1 MQKKDGTLRMC
12 IDYRALNKITI
23 HDEYPLP
30 RTDELLEKVRGSNL
44 FTSLDLA
51 SGYHQIRIH
60 NDDVPKTA
68 FTASGEHYEFLVMPF
83 GLTNAPATFQRCM
96 NSLFK
101 HLPFVVVYLDDI
113 LIFSKNQAEH
123 LQHVETVLQI
133 LKEQNLFCKLK
144 KCEFNKPE
152 LRFVG
157 HIVGANGIEPDPAKI
172 ATIAD
177 WPAPHNLHELRK
189 FLGFTN
195 YFRKF
200 LQAYSQRTAPLT
212 NLLRKDVAN
221 EWTEACENNFRQ
233 LKVDLTTAPVL
244 IAPDPNKPY
253 ELIADACGEGL
264 GAVLLQDGQ
273 PIAYESRK
281 LFQLKPVT
289 L

>member
-1 MQKKDGTLRMC
+1 MC
-12 IDYRALNKITI
+12 IDYRAPNKITI
-23 HDEYPLP
+23 HDKYPLP

-51 SGYHQIRIH
+51 SGDHQIRIH
-60 NDDVPKTA
+60 NDDVHKIA

-123 LQHVETVLQI
+123 LQHAETVLQI

-157 HIVGANGIEPDPAKI
+157 HIVGANGIKPDLAKI

-189 FLGFTN
+189 FLGI
-195 YFRKF
+195 Y
-200 LQAYSQRTAPLT
+200 
-212 NLLRKDVAN
+212 
-221 EWTEACENNFRQ
+221 
-233 LKVDLTTAPVL
+233 
-244 IAPDPNKPY
+244 
-253 ELIADACGEGL
+253 
-264 GAVLLQDGQ
+264 
-273 PIAYESRK
+273 K
-281 LFQLKPVT
+281 LFQEVPPSIQPKNRPIHQSPSQGCGL
-289 L
+289 

>member
-1 MQKKDGTLRMC
+1 MQPGSAPPYRAQYRLSPLEQREVQKQIQDLLEDNSIEPSKSPYGSPVLFVQKKDGTLRMC

-23 HDEYPLP
+23 HDKYPLP

-44 FTSLDLA
+44 LKPSLDLA

-68 FTASGEHYEFLVMPF
+68 FTASGDHYEFLVMPF

-113 LIFSKNQAEH
+113 LIFSKTQAEQ
-123 LQHVETVLQI
+123 LQHVETELQI
-133 LKEQNLFCKLK
+133 FQEQNLFCKLK
-144 KCEFNKPE
+144 KCKFNKPK

-157 HIVGANGIEPDPAKI
+157 HIVGANGIKPDPAKL

-177 WPAPHNLHELRK
+177 WPAPHDLHELRK

-195 YFRKF
+195 YSRKF

-212 NLLRKDVAN
+212 NLLR
-221 EWTEACENNFRQ
+221 
-233 LKVDLTTAPVL
+233 L
-244 IAPDPNKPY
+244 
-253 ELIADACGEGL
+253 
-264 GAVLLQDGQ
+264 
-273 PIAYESRK
+273 
-281 LFQLKPVT
+281 
-289 L
+289 